1 MNADTD
7 VVIFGAGGSVIQF
20 TGREIRHEE
29 LFEQTVAGEQP
40 PISPRGSN
48 IVLTARSKDRLE
60 TLAAE
65 LRAARRIKVEVITL
79 ELAADRRARANSMRS
94 DRSPGSANAI
104 KASGQMRH
112 TNGPIPHA
120 RGPSGF
126 FGPPAKTR
134 VPWTVY

>member
-1 MNADTD
+1 MKSYSSKLSLVSNRRSRL
-7 VVIFGAGGSVIQF
+7 AGRILCSQRGRRTGSRVWRPSF
-20 TGREIRHEE
+20 
-29 LFEQTVAGEQP
+29 L
-40 PISPRGSN
+40 
-48 IVLTARSKDRLE
+48 
-60 TLAAE
+60 
-65 LRAARRIKVEVITL
+65 AARRIKVEVITL